1 MGLKLCSDCKR
12 EKPKIEDVNYS
23 SLLEEDNSKACIY
36 NPSKEELKTQ
46 FSSVTVK
53 PPKLAQLNIEIL
65 AGNTNSANNSGGNIT
80 SEIPES
86 PAHRLPRGRSLRQKL
101 NERKLINSCPQ
112 TPLGYY
118 DEEERQGEKEAKF
131 YIDTLEDNT
140 LTHAQEANSLT
151 ESMVNKG
158 ARIAA
163 ELRREGEVIMK
174 ANRDMINAENEINQ
188 TRHTLNGMT
197 LHGKIANYWRRKPKP
212 TEYPVDNE
220 REPDYLPRSLSLPA
234 KFAYKYRSSPADTK
248 QQQIKDS
255 VKQMIFNIDTL
266 REQNEGIAEEIMF
279 QEPHLQ
285 LMSDNMNRVQSEIV
299 RQTTRINEMH

>member
-12 EKPKIEDVNYS
+12 EKPKIVSS
-23 SLLEEDNSKACIY
+23 SLLEEDNSTARVY
-36 NPSKEELKTQ
+36 NPSKSNEELKTQ
-46 FSSVTVK
+46 FSSVTLE
-53 PPKLAQLNIEIL
+53 PPKLEKLNIEIV
-65 AGNTNSANNSGGNIT
+65 AGNNISANTSGGNLT

-86 PAHRLPRGRSLRQKL
+86 PAPRLPRGRSLRQKL
-101 NERKLINSCPQ
+101 TERKLINSCPQ

-118 DEEERQGEKEAKF
+118 DEEERQAEKEAQY
-131 YIDTLEDNT
+131 YIDELEDNT
-140 LTHAQEANSLT
+140 LERAKEANSLT

-158 ARIAA
+158 ARICA

-174 ANRDMINAENEINQ
+174 TNRDMVKAEHEINQ
-188 TRHTLNGMT
+188 ARHTLNGMT
-197 LHGKIANYWRRKPKP
+197 LHGKIANYWRRKPKQP
-212 TEYPVDNE
+212 EYPVDNE

-285 LMSDNMNRVQSEIV
+285 LMSDNMNRMQSEIV
-299 RQTTRINEMH
+299 RQTTRMNEMH